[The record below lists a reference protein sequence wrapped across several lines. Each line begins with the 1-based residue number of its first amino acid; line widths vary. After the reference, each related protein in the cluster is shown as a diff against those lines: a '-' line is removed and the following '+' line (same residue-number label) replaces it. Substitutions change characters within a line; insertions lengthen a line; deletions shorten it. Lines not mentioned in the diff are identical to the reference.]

1 MAVASGDLYQFVLKT
16 FSSAFH
22 LRHASATVGPCNRP
36 SEWSKTP
43 KKQHCIWFTSML
55 HLTTRTPF
63 IHHYLI
69 KTASKVRFE
78 QHISWHNLGPRPC
91 ALLRFCL
98 LLHHGTVLC
107 SNLEQKQTIRPEFD
121 YVHSQIQ
128 CHPRRLPGLCNIPSP
143 AINLYSH
150 RRKPTLADLPMSYI
164 I

>member
-1 MAVASGDLYQFVLKT
+1 MVKDS
-16 FSSAFH
+16 
-22 LRHASATVGPCNRP
+22 
-36 SEWSKTP
+36 
-43 KKQHCIWFTSML
+43 KKQHCIWFTSVL

-63 IHHYLI
+63 TVIISSRLPP
-69 KTASKVRFE
+69 KFDPSSTSAGTTWGASR
-78 QHISWHNLGPRPC
+78 LGLDHDC

-128 CHPRRLPGLCNIPSP
+128 CHSRRLPGLCNIPSP

-164 I
+164 IYVKKTYQFKTLC